1 MLHIKDSLKG
11 ADIAIPVALGVVL
24 PALRFPQAIH
34 PVEVKSKD
42 GGSGDIE
49 RGFLLGHG
57 SMLRG
62 SWMLVVC
69 WPVPRSSRAMRLRLR
84 TVTTWALRQPPW

>member
-1 MLHIKDSLKG
+1 
-11 ADIAIPVALGVVL
+11 
-24 PALRFPQAIH
+24 
-34 PVEVKSKD
+34 
-42 GGSGDIE
+42 
-49 RGFLLGHG
+49 LLGHG